1 MVQSFSEK
9 LTKFKTNLNLKR
21 TLDLVWNA
29 ARGWLILSVL
39 MIVVETTSFLGS
51 LYALKILID
60 KIAHIDLNDKH
71 SGDTILKYVAL
82 AGVLAVIYAIA
93 RSISTYVTEVQATK
107 IASFMDE
114 KIHVTAVEMDLSHY
128 ESPDY
133 FDILQRA
140 KDAGTDRPNLVI
152 TTMVEIAKN
161 TLNLCAVGSMF
172 ISINLFLLP
181 LLVVF
186 VLPTLFVRIH
196 FSNKQNSW
204 RIKHTS
210 LERKSA
216 YLSTLITSDV
226 SAKEIRSFNLGNYFK
241 SLYQTLRLEVYTV
254 KLGISYKRTL
264 SELITTSIASIG
276 FFTCIGYIAMGSIS
290 GTNTIGDIVLFLV
303 IFPQS
308 FTLMQNISAG
318 ISILYSNSIYINSI
332 YELFDLKKSAVRN
345 IECKSIPA
353 DLALDL
359 ELKDVSFTYPHAS
372 RTTLKRLNLKIPS
385 GKIVAIVGL
394 NGAGKS
400 TLIKLLCRLYE
411 PDSGCLTLGNTDI
424 REFDVADYR
433 RQVSPVF
440 QDFSRYNFSAADNIR
455 FGDLENENGRQD
467 VVKAAKN
474 SGAHRFIEALPDGY
488 DTIMGRLFENGHEV
502 SIGQWQKL
510 AIARAFYSKARFL
523 IFDEAT
529 SALDA
534 VAEQELFDSFRQHI
548 GNRAALIVSHRH
560 SAVKHAD
567 YIYVL
572 SGGQIL
578 QQGTDEEL
586 LNMPG
591 DYAKL
596 FKHSSEN

>member
-21 TLDLVWNA
+21 TIDLVWNA

-39 MIVVETTSFLGS
+39 MIVVETISFLGS

-60 KIAHIDLNDKH
+60 KIAHIDLNDRH
-71 SGDTILKYVAL
+71 SGETILKYVAL

-140 KDAGTDRPNLVI
+140 KDAGADRPNLVI

-226 SAKEIRSFNLGNYFK
+226 AAKEIRSFNLGNYFK
-241 SLYQTLRLEVYTV
+241 GLYQALRLEVYTV

-318 ISILYSNSIYINSI
+318 ISILYGNSIYINSI
-332 YELFDLKKSAVRN
+332 YELFDLKKSSLKKS
-345 IECKSIPA
+345 ECKSIPS
-353 DLALDL
+353 DVALDL

-372 RTTLKRLNLKIPS
+372 KATLEKLNLKIPS
-385 GKIVAIVGL
+385 GKIIAIVGL

-400 TLIKLLCRLYE
+400 TLIKLLCGLYE

-424 REFDVADYR
+424 CEFDVADYR
-433 RQVSPVF
+433 KQVSPVF

-455 FGDLENENGRQD
+455 FGDLANENGIQD
-467 VVKAAKN
+467 VIKAAKN
-474 SGAHRFIEALPDGY
+474 SGAHSFIEAFPDGY
-488 DTIMGRLFENGHEV
+488 DTIMGRLFEDGHEV

-510 AIARAFYSKARFL
+510 AISRAFYSKARFL

-572 SGGQIL
+572 SDGQIL

-596 FKHSSEN
+596 FKHSSED

>member
-1 MVQSFSEK
+1 MVQSISEK
-9 LTKFKTNLNLKR
+9 FTKFKTNLNLKR
-21 TLDLVWNA
+21 TINLVWNA

-39 MIVVETTSFLGS
+39 MIVVETISFLGS

-60 KIAHIDLNDKH
+60 KIAHIDLHDKH
-71 SGDTILKYVAL
+71 SGETILKYVAL

-107 IASFMDE
+107 IANFMDE
-114 KIHVTAVEMDLSHY
+114 KIHATAVEMDLSFY

-140 KDAGTDRPNLVI
+140 KDAGADRPNLVI

-172 ISINLFLLP
+172 ISINIFLLP
-181 LLVVF
+181 LLVIF

-216 YLSTLITSDV
+216 YLSTLITSDA
-226 SAKEIRSFNLGNYFK
+226 SAKEIRVFNLGNYFK

-276 FFTCIGYIAMGSIS
+276 FFTCIGYIAMGSIK
-290 GTNTIGDIVLFLV
+290 GTNTVGDIVLFLV

-308 FTLMQNISAG
+308 FTLMQNISGG
-318 ISILYSNSIYINSI
+318 ISILYGNSIYINSI
-332 YELFDLKKSAVRN
+332 YELFDLKKSSVRKS
-345 IECKSIPA
+345 ECKAIPS
-353 DLALDL
+353 DRALDL

-372 RTTLKRLNLKIPS
+372 KATLKKLNLKIPS
-385 GKIVAIVGL
+385 GKIIAVVGL

-400 TLIKLLCRLYE
+400 TLIKLLCKLYE
-411 PDSGCLTLGNTDI
+411 PNSGSLTLGNTDI
-424 REFDVADYR
+424 REFSVADYR
-433 RQVSPVF
+433 KQVSPVF
-440 QDFSRYNFSAADNIR
+440 QDFSRYNFSAGDNIR
-455 FGDLENENGRQD
+455 FGDLTNEDSVQD
-467 VVKAAKN
+467 IVKAAKN
-474 SGAHRFIEALPDGY
+474 SGAHTYIEKFPNGY
-488 DTIMGRLFENGHEV
+488 DTIMGRLFEDGHEV

-510 AIARAFYSKARFL
+510 AIARAFYSQARFL

-534 VAEQELFDSFRQHI
+534 LAEQELFDSFRQHI

-572 SGGQIL
+572 SGGEIL

-596 FKHSSEN
+596 FKQTSEI